1 MWSLLVYS
9 SSVLSL
15 QELHLNNNGYSNVTL
30 DPSYSHSSLQRLHL
44 NNNHIS
50 QWVELERLGH
60 TFPSLN
66 TLVAIS
72 NPLREILEVGQ
83 AFLSLRSFTLSS
95 INLSDWSSVESL
107 ASLTDLSDLRMYGV
121 PLGQEMSERER
132 RFSVIAR
139 MPTLRWFNKS
149 EISSMERE
157 NAECWLIRLYR
168 DKTERPQVYQ
178 TLVDTHG
185 LLQPLLDLDLSSHH
199 KVSLQFLIDHEDW
212 RRTEVVFIFSSS
224 DRLFRCTN

>member
-1 MWSLLVYS
+1 
-9 SSVLSL
+9 
-15 QELHLNNNGYSNVTL
+15 
-30 DPSYSHSSLQRLHL
+30 
-44 NNNHIS
+44 
-50 QWVELERLGH
+50 
-60 TFPSLN
+60 
-66 TLVAIS
+66 
-72 NPLREILEVGQ
+72 
-83 AFLSLRSFTLSS
+83 
-95 INLSDWSSVESL
+95 
-107 ASLTDLSDLRMYGV
+107 
-121 PLGQEMSERER
+121 
-132 RFSVIAR
+132 

>member
-1 MWSLLVYS
+1 M
-9 SSVLSL
+9 
-15 QELHLNNNGYSNVTL
+15 
-30 DPSYSHSSLQRLHL
+30 
-44 NNNHIS
+44 
-50 QWVELERLGH
+50 
-60 TFPSLN
+60 
-66 TLVAIS
+66 
-72 NPLREILEVGQ
+72 GQ
-83 AFLSLRSFTLSS
+83 AFLSLRSLTLSS
-95 INLSDWSSVESL
+95 TNLSDWSSVESL
-107 ASLTDLSDLRMYGV
+107 ASPPDLSDLRMYGV
-121 PLGQEMSERER
+121 PLGQERER

-139 MPTLRWFNKS
+139 MPTLRWLNKS

-157 NAECWLIRLYR
+157 NAERWLIRLYQ